1 MAKVKVERIKNIPSD
16 ETARNRLRGSVQE
29 AVDILLQIDAL
40 KEQYKDIVTV
50 EKEDHMMDP
59 KFFKE
64 LVKVRFADEYKSRK
78 ARKDIEEKAELI
90 EELDILMGKAE

>member
-16 ETARNRLRGSVQE
+16 EVARNRLRGSVRE

-50 EKEDHMMDP
+50 EKEDHLIDS
-59 KFFKE
+59 KFFKN
-64 LVKVRFADEYKSRK
+64 LVAVRFADEYKSRK
-78 ARKDIEEKAELI
+78 ARKEIEERAEMI
-90 EELDILMGKAE
+90 EELDILMGKVE